1 MYINSH
7 ALNAEC
13 GHSSGHKASLGALMY
28 WHMFPKGNLHVHL
41 YFNYYQLFSIT
52 LNRFLFSKANYFRY
66 FPQEKFI
73 LHWLQRYSHCLGRI
87 LGPLGLLAP
96 VELYRVLQTQMG
108 LQFQVQWLYWDTVT
122 FSEFILFSSG
132 IWTEIN

>member
-1 MYINSH
+1 LYINCH

-13 GHSSGHKASLGALMY
+13 GHSWSQRILGCINVLAQVSQRHL
-28 WHMFPKGNLHVHL
+28 HMHL
-41 YFNYYQLFSIT
+41 YFNYYQLFSIP

-73 LHWLQRYSHCLGRI
+73 LHWLQQYSHCLGRI

-96 VELYRVLQTQMG
+96 VELYWVLQTQMG

-132 IWTEIN
+132 I